1 MLIEQKCVIEKTI
14 SLFFS
19 LHLVFY
25 IRLNIK
31 KAQILNA
38 FDLGKKGEMHMVQ
51 PVPKFIML
59 LFYPGHF
66 QSLPIADILKSRVHN
81 LGIQEVSQPGHSIVY
96 HRFTNLVNSSQLKAH
111 FLQNFLSQF
120 NVETSSVQFSR
131 SVLSESLRPHES
143 QHARPPCP
151 SSTPRVHSNSRPLS
165 Q

>member
-38 FDLGKKGEMHMVQ
+38 FDLEKKGEMHIVQ

-66 QSLPIADILKSRVHN
+66 
-81 LGIQEVSQPGHSIVY
+81 
-96 HRFTNLVNSSQLKAH
+96 
-111 FLQNFLSQF
+111 
-120 NVETSSVQFSR
+120 
-131 SVLSESLRPHES
+131 
-143 QHARPPCP
+143 
-151 SSTPRVHSNSRPLS
+151 
-165 Q
+165 